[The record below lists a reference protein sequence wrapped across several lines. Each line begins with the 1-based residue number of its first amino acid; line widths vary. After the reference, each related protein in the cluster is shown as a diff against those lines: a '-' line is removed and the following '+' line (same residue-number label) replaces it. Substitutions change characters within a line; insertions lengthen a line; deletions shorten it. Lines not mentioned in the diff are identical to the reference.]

1 VNSGCYTPSLIAA
14 RVAYVAFVHRRVGAL
29 CGSPTAWLIVLMAPP
44 SWRVVC
50 LPAVSACL
58 VMAIEPPPHKT
69 PAELRAQAD
78 HARELAHALSSS
90 DETGRHLRRLA
101 DELEAEADALER
113 QTPP

>member
-1 VNSGCYTPSLIAA
+1 
-14 RVAYVAFVHRRVGAL
+14 
-29 CGSPTAWLIVLMAPP
+29 MAPP

-58 VMAIEPPPHKT
+58 VMAIEPPPRKT
-69 PAELRAQAD
+69 PAELRAQAR